1 MLADSPSRLKNFIWP
16 HEDDPKERLLLDP
29 IPQEEMNQIML
40 KPMMKASGG
49 YWLLVAILAAIVAV
63 CLFGYWFYMMRW
75 GMGIAG
81 IRRPVGW
88 GLFIVTLVFWI
99 GISHS
104 GTFVS
109 AILRV
114 FNAEFRRPITR
125 APS

>member
-49 YWLLVAILAAIVAV
+49 YWLLVAILASIVAI

-75 GMGIAG
+75 MQKVHFSITP
-81 IRRPVGW
+81 RERTVTS
-88 GLFIVTLVFWI
+88 GLSCSF
-99 GISHS
+99 S
-104 GTFVS
+104 GS
-109 AILRV
+109 GK
-114 FNAEFRRPITR
+114 
-125 APS
+125 